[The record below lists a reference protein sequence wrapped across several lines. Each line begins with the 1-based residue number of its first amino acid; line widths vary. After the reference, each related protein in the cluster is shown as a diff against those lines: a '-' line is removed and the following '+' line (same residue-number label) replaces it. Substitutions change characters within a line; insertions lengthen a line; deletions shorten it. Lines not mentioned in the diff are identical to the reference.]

1 MKRFTL
7 VSIVLLS
14 AVLLSACAGARG
26 ASWPGLAVDASTAY
40 LASNQFIYAVRLRDG
55 FKTWQFPLQG
65 GNQLF
70 DANPVVTADGQLL
83 VASAGTDR
91 GLYSLDLAT
100 GVQKWSFTGATDRW
114 IAPPLVVKDTIY
126 APNTDG
132 VLYALKLSTGEK
144 TWSLPISSSLWG
156 SPVTDGKLI
165 FVGSLDHFLY
175 AVDPQTQKIMWKVDL
190 GGALPAAPLLSA
202 DGTTL
207 FTGSSAR
214 KFFAIDTASG
224 SIHWTADTKDWVW
237 NTPALNGDSVY
248 AADITGNVYSLG
260 VVNGK
265 DPWPAVQ
272 PDGPITGS
280 PLAQTNGLLVAT
292 ESGSLFAIDPQGVKL
307 WELAVGGNIYTTP
320 AASGTLILVSPLNTD
335 FLLAAVIAGDH
346 SIVWKFTGK

>member
-7 VSIVLLS
+7 VSIILMS
-14 AVLLSACAGARG
+14 SFLLSACAGARG

-55 FKTWQFPLQG
+55 IKTWQFPLQG
-65 GNQLF
+65 GSQAF
-70 DANPVVTADGQLL
+70 DANPVVTPDGQLL

-100 GVQKWSFTGATDRW
+100 GSQKWSFTAATDRW

-144 TWSLPISSSLWG
+144 SWSLPISSSIWG

-165 FVGSLDHFLY
+165 FVVSLDHFLY
-175 AVDPQTQKIMWKVDL
+175 AVDPQSQKIVWKVDL
-190 GGALPAAPLLSA
+190 GGAVPAAPLIST

-214 KFFAIDTASG
+214 KFFAIDTTAG
-224 SIHWTADTKDWVW
+224 SIRWTADTKDWVW
-237 NTPALNGDSVY
+237 NTPAVSGDSVF
-248 AADITGNVYSLG
+248 AADISGNVYSFG

-265 DPWPAVQ
+265 NPWPVVQ

-280 PLAQTNGLLVAT
+280 PLVQSSGVLVAT
-292 ESGSLFAIDPQGVKL
+292 ESGSLFALDPQGVKL
-307 WELAVGGNIYTTP
+307 WELPLAGNIYTTP
-320 AASGTLILVSPLNTD
+320 AASGSLILVSPLNTD
-335 FLLAAVIAGDH
+335 FLLAAVIANNH
-346 SIVWKFTGK
+346 SLVWKFTGK